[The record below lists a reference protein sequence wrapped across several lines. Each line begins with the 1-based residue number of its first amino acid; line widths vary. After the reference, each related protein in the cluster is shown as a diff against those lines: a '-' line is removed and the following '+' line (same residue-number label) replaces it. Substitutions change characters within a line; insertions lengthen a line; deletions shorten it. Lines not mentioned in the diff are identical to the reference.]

1 MLKKAGFSDTQ
12 MVAETGFNSSPK
24 TRGTLF
30 RAFKAARA
38 VEKNGK
44 AGGDFLSKFQEFFD
58 ETYAQGALDRKT
70 KHLIALGASLAA
82 GGGGPQKLD
91 SVLSSD
97 SDHSWRI

>member
-1 MLKKAGFSDTQ
+1 MDFLAMLEKAGFSDTQ

-24 TRGTLF
+24 TKGALF

-38 VEKNGK
+38 VERNGK

-82 GGGGPQKLD
+82 GCQA
-91 SVLSSD
+91 
-97 SDHSWRI
+97 